1 MQLLHCCLPSD
12 ALTHV
17 LIAPM
22 KNAWMAIAIHKGVCL
37 MRHRSAVRT
46 NGDPIGTPMSVSSP
60 ASAYNEK
67 VASGR
72 GLFPVQDLSRI

>member
-22 KNAWMAIAIHKGVCL
+22 KNAWMAIAIHKGACL

-46 NGDPIGTPMSVSSP
+46 DGDPIDTPMSLSS
-60 ASAYNEK
+60 SACGYNEK

-72 GLFPVQDLSRI
+72 GVFAVQDLSRI